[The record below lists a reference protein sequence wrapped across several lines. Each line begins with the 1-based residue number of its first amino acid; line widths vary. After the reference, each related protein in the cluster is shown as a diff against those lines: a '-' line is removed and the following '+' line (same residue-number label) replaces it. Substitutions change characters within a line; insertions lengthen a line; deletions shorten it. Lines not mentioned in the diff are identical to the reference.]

1 MKKFFKQL
9 LRVIIYVVVI
19 LGVIYLI
26 YTGAKV
32 FV

>member
-19 LGVIYLI
+19 LGAIYLI

>member
-1 MKKFFKQL
+1 MKNFFKQL

>member
-26 YTGAKV
+26 NTGAKV